1 MKRLFIILLSTFFLF
16 CVSSGAQGQEENK
29 ENWTKVQTKHF
40 TLIGVVD
47 EIKLKELG
55 VSLEQFRASLEH
67 LSSDINLNA
76 SVETIVVVFKD
87 QVAFKPFN
95 IRNGAGYFQTGRNA
109 NYITLTNET
118 VGEQNPQRVIY
129 HEYVHSLIRN
139 TFGRDV
145 PLWFSEGLAEYY
157 STLKIKDAQN
167 ILLGGGVRSHI
178 RQIRKQGLQIPLKTL
193 FSIGDDSPYYSEDD
207 KKNIFY
213 AQSWLL
219 MHYLIQKK
227 GMPAI
232 KKFIHA
238 LKDTAETEKAFTQSF
253 QMNFAAAETELLQYL
268 KKKDTFKPEFI
279 KLENKLDFA
288 IADVKCE
295 AIEEAEVFVYLG
307 ELLALLNRSGS
318 EEYLKRAAELDPKLP
333 TAQAALGIQKAK
345 AGNYAEAKIYLQR
358 AVEAGTKNHLAHFY
372 YAESINA
379 EKAKTGFANGFTAEE
394 LKTMRAAL
402 KRAIELEPKFTDSY
416 RLLAYINLIANEQ
429 PDESVVFLNRGL
441 SYEPG
446 NQDLIMMLA
455 QSYLAKNDFVNAKT
469 TLETIARTGTNEHY
483 KAEAKAALN
492 SLRETELSV
501 ARGKAAVKDVQQ
513 EAEEIAKQGFKNPT
527 PTRKA
532 SSPAQFGLRQPSE
545 DEKQIR
551 GQLLEIQ
558 CQKNNNVILLV
569 KSGEEVYRFFNT
581 NLLGVNFVTFTARFS
596 VGGEMNCGT
605 ISKENEIIA
614 TYRPT
619 TDPATKHNGEIILI
633 EFIPKDFPIAP

>member
-1 MKRLFIILLSTFFLF
+1 MKRLSIILFSIAFLF
-16 CVSSGAQGQEENK
+16 CVSNAQEQEEYK
-29 ENWTKVQTKHF
+29 ESWTKVQTKHF
-40 TLIGVVD
+40 TLIGDVD

-55 VSLEQFRASLEH
+55 ISLEQFRGSVEH
-67 LSSDINLNA
+67 LSSGINLNA
-76 SVETIVVVFKD
+76 SVETIVIVFKD
-87 QVAFKPFN
+87 RIAFKPFN

-118 VGEQNPQRVIY
+118 AGEQNPQRVIY

-157 STLKIKDAQN
+157 STLRIKDEQN
-167 ILLGGGVRSHI
+167 IILGGVVRSHV
-178 RQIRKQGLQIPLKTL
+178 RQIRKQGLQISLKTL
-193 FSIGDDSPYYSEDD
+193 FSIGDDSPYYNEDD

-213 AQSWLL
+213 AESWLL

-232 KKFIHA
+232 KKFIQA
-238 LKDTAETEKAFTQSF
+238 LKDEAETEKAFAQSF

-268 KKKDTFKPEFI
+268 AKKETFKPDFV

-288 IADVKCE
+288 IADIKCE
-295 AIEEAEVFVYLG
+295 AIEDAEVFVYLSD
-307 ELLALLNRSGS
+307 LLALLNRPGS

-333 TAQAALGIQKAK
+333 TAQAALGIQKAR
-345 AGNYAEAKIYLQR
+345 AGNYAEAKVYLQR
-358 AVEAGTKNHLAHFY
+358 AVEAGTKNYQTYFY

-379 EKAKTGFANGFTAEE
+379 EKAKAGFANGFTTDE
-394 LKTMRAAL
+394 LNIMRAAL

-429 PDESVVFLNRGL
+429 LDESVDFLKRGL
-441 SYEPG
+441 SYEPD

-455 QSYLAKNDFVNAKT
+455 QVYLAKDDFRNAKT
-469 TLETIARTGTNEHY
+469 TLEAIARTGTNESY
-483 KAEAKAALN
+483 KAEAKAALR

-501 ARGKAAVKDVQQ
+501 ARGKAAMKDAQQ
-513 EAEEIAKQGFKNPT
+513 EKEEIAKQGFNNPT
-527 PTRKA
+527 ATRKT
-532 SSPAQFGLRQPSE
+532 SSPVQVGLRVPSE

-558 CQKNNNVILLV
+558 CQKNNSVILLV
-569 KSGEEVYRFFNT
+569 KSGEEVYRFFKT
-581 NLLGVNFVTFTARFS
+581 NLQSVNFVTFTARFT
-596 VGGEMNCGT
+596 VGGEMNCGAIT
-605 ISKENEIIA
+605 KENEIIA
-614 TYRPT
+614 TYRPA
-619 TDPATKHNGEIILI
+619 TDPAIKQNGEIILI
-633 EFIPKDFPIAP
+633 EFIPKDFPVAP